1 MKAANVLPAA
11 LAVLALLPAAAAGDG
26 TCPIAG
32 ARSAATPDACFHDPD
47 IALVSGTVF
56 NDLSGDGR
64 GGADLTEPPLAG
76 RTVWFDLDEDGAVD
90 PGEPSAVSA
99 DDGGYV
105 VEIDR
110 SQVLLDGLQPPLK
123 LLTDGVHR
131 KCTYPASCWHREL
144 WVPGEAEIGRDFGEV
159 SGGSVTGH
167 VWEDTDA
174 DGVREHG
181 EAPPRGSRVFLDAT
195 RDGEFD
201 EGEIS
206 AAVDPEDGTYTFAVP
221 PYLAGLQRPILPV
234 PRRGWAC
241 TYPDPCQ
248 HLNVNIPS
256 GGRTTGVDFGLNR
269 PVVIF
274 VPGFFG
280 SEIAC
285 GERVLWGK
293 YPFHLS
299 DMRLDA
305 TGRSNLSEAEGGS
318 VCNTFAAPSG
328 VVVDKMLGTD
338 VYGNAQRHLAS
349 LVAEPSRFAAYGWDW
364 RKRPEEAVEGLDRL
378 VERMRCQGEIGCT
391 RRAQEQVVIVAH
403 SMGGLVARH
412 YIDDPER
419 ARKVSRLVTVAT
431 PYLGSAKAL
440 FPITSGAESALA
452 SSIDVITGNADFKA
466 FAANMGGLY
475 HLLPGPAYGGF
486 LQVGKP
492 GSLFL
497 GPAEVAS
504 FVGSVGGN
512 PMLVAES
519 MNAHGRVL
527 DHFRT
532 NGVDFQVVVGEG
544 VPTVSAV
551 RVVDGVEDTLEL
563 TFAGGDGTV
572 TAKSGEHSAP
582 ADRLHYICGVNH
594 MPSSAAPQ
602 QTAMTDRFVIEGRK
616 IPKRITECPAVGTT
630 LEIVGLSIPG
640 SGGKPARASAAKAP
654 RIRVRASAAG
664 DAKTLEEAQAA
675 GLVDVIR
682 FRGRT
687 FVTTAGSAPV
697 SFALDGGRYSVIAS
711 ELDGSRRSNT
721 RRYGPFTGRVDVAAG
736 ETVAISRAGR
746 EVRPAKADAQAP
758 VTHARVKRLRG
769 GRARVTLRARDAS
782 KIARTL
788 VRTGRRTRAYRR
800 PLTVSRSD
808 LRRLRFGSV
817 DVWGNA
823 EKERRVR

>member
-11 LAVLALLPAAAAGDG
+11 LAVLALLPAGASAGDG
-26 TCPIAG
+26 TCPIGG
-32 ARSAATPDACFHDPD
+32 ARSAAAPDPCFHDPD

-64 GGADLTEPPLAG
+64 GGADVTEPPLAG

-99 DDGGYV
+99 EDGGYV

-110 SQVLLDGLQPPLK
+110 SQVVVDGVQPPLK

-206 AAVDPEDGTYTFAVP
+206 AAVDPDDGTYTFAVP

-318 VCNTFAAPSG
+318 VCNTFAEPNG

-338 VYGNAQRHLAS
+338 VYGKAQRHLAS

-364 RKRPEEAVEGLDRL
+364 RKRPEEALEGLDRL
-378 VERMRCQGEIGCT
+378 VERMRCQGELGCVK
-391 RRAQEQVVIVAH
+391 RAQEQVVLVAH
-403 SMGGLVARH
+403 SMGGLVTRH

-431 PYLGSAKAL
+431 PYLGSAKAM
-440 FPITSGAESALA
+440 FPVTSGVEAALY
-452 SSIDVITGNADFKA
+452 SPIDVITGNSDFKA

-475 HLLPGPAYGGF
+475 HLFPGPGYGGF
-486 LQVGKP
+486 LQVGGP

-497 GPAEVAS
+497 EPAAVAS

-512 PMLVAES
+512 PMLLAEG
-519 MNAHGRVL
+519 MNAHGQVL
-527 DHFRT
+527 DRFRT
-532 NGVDFQVVVGEG
+532 NGVDFHVVVGDG
-544 VPTVSAV
+544 VPTVSSV

-563 TFAGGDGTV
+563 TFAPGDGTV
-572 TAKSGEHSAP
+572 TTKSGEHTAP
-582 ADRLHYICGVNH
+582 ADRLHYMCGVNH
-594 MPSSAAPQ
+594 MPSSAAHA
-602 QTAMTDRFVIEGRK
+602 QTVMTDRFVIEGRK
-616 IPKRITECPAVGTT
+616 MPARLGECPSEGTT
-630 LEIVGLSIPG
+630 VEIVDLDIPG
-640 SGGKPARASAAKAP
+640 SGAKAKAP
-654 RIRVRASAAG
+654 AMRAFASSGG
-664 DAKTLEEAQAA
+664 DGPLPLEKAEAA
-675 GLVDVIR
+675 GLVDVLR
-682 FRGRT
+682 FPGRT
-687 FVTTAGSAPV
+687 YVTAAGRAPAAF
-697 SFALDGGRYSVIAS
+697 SLDGRRYAVITS
-711 ELDGSRRSNT
+711 ELDGTRKRHE
-721 RRYGPFTGRVDVAAG
+721 RRYGPFTGPVQVAAG
-736 ETVAISRAGR
+736 ATAAVTRGGKPVAPARADDG
-746 EVRPAKADAQAP
+746 PP
-758 VTHARVKRLRG
+758 VTRAKLKRLRG
-769 GRARVTLRARDAS
+769 GRVRVTLRARDAS
-782 KIARTL
+782 SQVARTL
-788 VRTGRRTRAYRR
+788 YRTGGRARRYRR
-800 PLTVSRSD
+800 PFTVTVRD
-808 LRRLRFGSV
+808 LSRLRFGSV
-817 DVWGNA
+817 DVWGNV
-823 EKERRVR
+823 EKERRARR